1 MAGGEYKAVQNTE
14 RERERRA
21 PKIMHGKHVIRSV
34 CWFHVLGCFL
44 GCHMTAP
51 IHVWKKPQL
60 ATGGSVRVAI
70 APVGGANAVAEK
82 LEQAMVVAR
91 PQAMQNLAVYYP
103 AELERAGGI
112 QLVAYDGQPSEMGA
126 FGAAKRVGAQY
137 LLAAEVVSHHLEVP
151 EPASQGR
158 AFDFIRRKSQ
168 PETLTVRWTVYDA
181 QSGKRLGDKTICM
194 DRLRAEREYPDLAY
208 QSSGEL
214 KVIAASARRSWE
226 LLVPTT
232 HVTDV
237 VLDLPWFMPGSTRVR
252 RGNAYAR
259 QGRWDLAEREWQE
272 AADVHPW
279 NRAAWHNLSLAA
291 VANEDFELAK
301 GRLQHAKTSLVP
313 GDETA
318 RTAALISSLESEY
331 RDSFQVSGR

>member
-1 MAGGEYKAVQNTE
+1 MF
-14 RERERRA
+14 
-21 PKIMHGKHVIRSV
+21 GKRDIRSL
-34 CWFHVLGCFL
+34 CWLQLLWCFV

-51 IHVWKKPQL
+51 MHVWKKPQL

-70 APVGGANAVAEK
+70 APVGGASEVAEK

-103 AELERAGGI
+103 DQLEKAGGI

-137 LLAAEVVSHHLEVP
+137 LLAAEVVSHDLEVP
-151 EPASQGR
+151 EQVNQGR
-158 AFDFIRRKSQ
+158 FFNFVRRKPQ

-232 HVTDV
+232 HVTEV
-237 VLDLPWFMPGSTRVR
+237 VLDLPWMMPGSARVR

-301 GRLQHAKTSLVP
+301 GRLQHAQSSLLP

-318 RTAALISSLESEY
+318 RTAAWISGLESEY
-331 RDSFQVSGR
+331 RDSFQVDGK